1 MFLVVKLICTS
12 GPPRQ
17 RVKFDTANRC
27 LKDIFQEYGGELSQ
41 LAMKELLHD
50 RGVKVSSG
58 TICQIMNSEHWIAK
72 KLTVLPI
79 NTDKHR
85 AARLSFATQNIDNSF
100 GGDGDPVLWI
110 DIDEKNFYSF
120 TQRIVYCPKEYEAMF
135 QYVHEVSKQK
145 PESVMFFA
153 AVSKP
158 RLSVGFDGRI
168 LLLPVC
174 KKKVQQKKS
183 KYGAKGSIIYEKIT
197 MNAELFQSYIKV
209 NVIFLKC
216 ILQQR
221 LMFNL
226 GASFTSNSK
235 DSRRAP

>member
-1 MFLVVKLICTS
+1 
-12 GPPRQ
+12 
-17 RVKFDTANRC
+17 
-27 LKDIFQEYGGELSQ
+27 
-41 LAMKELLHD
+41 MKELLFN

-58 TICQIMNSEHWIAK
+58 TINQIMNSEHWVAK

-85 AARLSFATQNIDNSF
+85 VAQMEFATKNLENTF
-100 GGDGDPVLWI
+100 GGDGDPTLWI

-120 TQRIVYCPKEYEAMF
+120 TRRVVYCPVEYESMF
-135 QYVHEVSKQK
+135 QYIHEVSKQK

-174 KKKVQQKKS
+174 KKKVQLKKS
-183 KYGAKGSIIYEKIT
+183 KYGEKGSIIYQKIT
-197 MNAELFQSYIKV
+197 MNAELFQEYLKV
-209 NVIFLKC
+209 ILLK
-216 ILQQR
+216 IL
-221 LMFNL
+221 
-226 GASFTSNSK
+226 SFICSL
-235 DSRRAP
+235 RVLF